1 MNCVS
6 GLKNKLP
13 LNNKNKVYL
22 SFGKT
27 GNKHMQL
34 VLQNCGAQMFEGRLA
49 LNPGLNLTRVS
60 LSCVKKH
67 FLGQFSLLYLE
78 LSIINL

>member
-13 LNNKNKVYL
+13 LNNKNKAYL

-27 GNKHMQL
+27 GNKHMKL
-34 VLQNCGAQMFEGRLA
+34 VLQNCWAQLFEGQLA
-49 LNPGLNLTRVS
+49 LNPGFS
-60 LSCVKKH
+60 
-67 FLGQFSLLYLE
+67 FLRSKAFSR
-78 LSIINL
+78 IIFSVILIIIII